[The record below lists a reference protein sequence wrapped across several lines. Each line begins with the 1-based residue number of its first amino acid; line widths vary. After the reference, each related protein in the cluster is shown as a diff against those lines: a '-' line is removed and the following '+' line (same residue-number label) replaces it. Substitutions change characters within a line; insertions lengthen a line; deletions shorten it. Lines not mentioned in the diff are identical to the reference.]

1 MVPGGLRRRHRGK
14 DSPIAFVTDEIRA
27 LIDVPGPRF
36 AAPGPLG
43 ADELRRFVQA
53 VMEPDPVHWDAEAA
67 RASRYGGLVA
77 PPLYVLH
84 AARRAPGTPDP
95 LDRLEAEPDWDGLD
109 VGAGFGGL
117 PPLEIPLT
125 RVLNGGTEAELF
137 RLPQLGEVIEAQSRY
152 VDIVDREGRSGPMVL
167 ATIETE
173 YRTRDGAILA
183 RVRNTVIMR

>member
-1 MVPGGLRRRHRGK
+1 MVSRGLRRRHRGK

-27 LIDVPGPRF
+27 LIGVPGPRF

-43 ADELRRFVQA
+43 LDELRRFVQA
-53 VMEPDPVHWDAEAA
+53 VMEADPVHWDAEAA
-67 RASRYGGLVA
+67 RASRYGALVA

-95 LDRLEAEPDWDGLD
+95 LDRLASDPDWDGLD

-117 PPLEIPLT
+117 PPIEVPLT

-137 RLPQLGEVIEAQSRY
+137 QLPRVGDLVEARSTY

-173 YRTRDGAILA
+173 YRNQEGATLA

>member
-1 MVPGGLRRRHRGK
+1 MVSGGLRRRHRGK

-27 LIDVPGPRF
+27 LIGVPGPRF

-53 VMEPDPVHWDAEAA
+53 VMEPDPVHWHPEAA
-67 RASRYGGLVA
+67 RSSRYGALVG
-77 PPLYVLH
+77 PPLYALH

-95 LDRLEAEPDWDGLD
+95 LDRLAADPDWDGLD

-117 PPLEIPLT
+117 PALEIPLT
-125 RVLNGGTEAELF
+125 RVLNGGTEAEF
-137 RLPQLGEVIEAQSRY
+137 FQLPRLGEVIAAQSRY

-167 ATIETE
+167 ATIETLYE
-173 YRTRDGAILA
+173 NQDGAPLA

>member
-1 MVPGGLRRRHRGK
+1 MVSRGPRRRHRGK

-27 LIDVPGPRF
+27 LIGVPGPRF

-43 ADELRRFVQA
+43 VDELRRFVQA
-53 VMEPDPVHWDAEAA
+53 VMEGDPVHWDAETA

-84 AARRAPGTPDP
+84 ATRRVSGTPDP
-95 LDRLEAEPDWDGLD
+95 LDRLATNPDWDGLD
-109 VGAGFGGL
+109 VGVGFGGL
-117 PPLEIPLT
+117 PALEIPLT

-137 RLPQLGEVIEAQSRY
+137 QLPRVGEVIEAQASY
-152 VDIVDREGRSGPMVL
+152 IDIVDREGRSGPMVL
-167 ATIETE
+167 ATIETL
-173 YRTRDGAILA
+173 YRNQDGARLA

>member
-1 MVPGGLRRRHRGK
+1 MP
-14 DSPIAFVTDEIRA
+14 FVTDAMRA
-27 LIDVPGPRF
+27 LIGVPGPRF
-36 AAPGPLG
+36 GAAEPLG
-43 ADELRRFVQA
+43 IDELRRFVQA
-53 VMEPDPVHWDAEAA
+53 VMEPDPVHWNAEAA
-67 RASRYGGLVA
+67 RASRYGTLVA

-95 LDRLEAEPDWDGLD
+95 LDRLAAEPDWDGLD

-117 PPLEIPLT
+117 PALEIPLT

-137 RLPQLGEVIEAQSRY
+137 QLPRVGEVIEAQSSY

-167 ATIETE
+167 ATIETI
-173 YRTRDGAILA
+173 YRNQDAAMLA